1 MDDDCK
7 SHSAGRFRIESG
19 DLEGSEEVRILL
31 YSHKY
36 FDVYILPTQCLI
48 TSRHYE
54 NCWWGVG
61 KGGGG
66 LKYGDNVLLRKI

>member
-31 YSHKY
+31 YSHKIIMMHT
-36 FDVYILPTQCLI
+36 FFKSNVCSHHVIMRTFGG
-48 TSRHYE
+48 RG
-54 NCWWGVG
+54 GV
-61 KGGGG
+61 
-66 LKYGDNVLLRKI
+66 NMET